1 MLLSGRSEAELVP
14 ARAFQ
19 HKMPGS
25 TFDTFWDRP
34 LFPDPRLRL
43 HFREADYTHPLLEM
57 TAEQKNSIL
66 EKLEILYGR
75 PQAEACFPELERV
88 LRVYYAHKTPEMI
101 GDDRAFDPTQRFTE
115 KDIILITYGDLLRSP
130 GKAPLQAL
138 SDILT
143 VFVRRSINTVHLLPF
158 FPYSSDRGFSVM
170 DYEEVDPRLGNWDD
184 VERLCLNFR
193 LMFDGVIN
201 HVSAKSR
208 WFQRFLDGDP
218 FYGDFFIQF
227 STREAPDDDHLR
239 LILRPR
245 TSKLLTTFQTLH
257 GPKLVW
263 TTFSPDQVD
272 LNFKNPQV
280 LLRILEILLYYVRR
294 GANIIRLDAVTYV
307 WHELGTSCAHL
318 RQTHA
323 MVQLFRSILGA
334 VAPQVALLTETNVP
348 HQDNISY
355 LGDGANEA
363 QMVYNFA
370 LPPLVLFSFH
380 GGNCRKLA
388 AWATTLEK
396 ISDQATYL
404 NFLASHDGIGILP
417 VRDILTAE
425 ETDLMIKK
433 VIDHGGLVSYR
444 TGADGNPSPYE
455 LNTTWYSALN
465 PEGTG
470 ESLNLQADRFVASH
484 AIAAVLHG
492 VPAVYLPSLWGSRND
507 TEAVLRGEE
516 PRSINRRTA
525 TERELWEQLGDSD
538 SSAHKVCS
546 RLVSL
551 IEKRIGC
558 PAFHPNAHQ
567 RVLQGHDHV
576 FMVIRETS
584 DRTHWVLALTNV
596 TEENQEVRLTSAEL
610 GRGARAWKDILTE
623 TELPA
628 ANGGLTTTLRP
639 YQVLWLTP
647 LEP

>member
-1 MLLSGRSEAELVP
+1 MSDSALG
-14 ARAFQ
+14 AFWEQ
-19 HKMPGS
+19 
-25 TFDTFWDRP
+25 R
-34 LFPDPRLRL
+34 LYPDPRLRL
-43 HFREADYTHPLLEM
+43 HLREADYSRAPLEV
-57 TAEQKNSIL
+57 APEHKQSIL
-66 EKLEILYGR
+66 SKLEILYG
-75 PQAEACFPELERV
+75 AETARACYSELERV

-101 GDDRAFDPTQRFTE
+101 AADQAFDPRQRFTE
-115 KDIILITYGDLLRSP
+115 KDVLLITYGDLLRSP

-170 DYEEVDPRLGNWDD
+170 DYEEVDPGLGTWDD
-184 VERLCLNFR
+184 VERLSLNFH

-208 WFQRFLDGDP
+208 WFQRFLDADP
-218 FYGDFFIQF
+218 FYGDFFITF
-227 STREAPDDDHLR
+227 STREAPDDDHVR

-245 TSKLLTTFQTLH
+245 TSKLLTSFQTLR

-272 LNFKNPQV
+272 LNYKNPQV

-294 GANIIRLDAVTYV
+294 GADIIRLDAVTYV

-323 MVQLFRSILGA
+323 LVQLLRAVLDA

-355 LGDGANEA
+355 LGDGTNEA
-363 QMVYNFA
+363 RMVYNFA
-370 LPPLVLFSFH
+370 LPPLVLYTLHS
-380 GGNCRKLA
+380 GNCRKLSQWA
-388 AWATTLEK
+388 ARLEH

-404 NFLASHDGIGILP
+404 NFLASHDGIGVLP
-417 VRDILTAE
+417 VRDLLAAE

-455 LNTTWYSALN
+455 LNSTWFSALN
-465 PEGTG
+465 PP
-470 ESLNLQADRFVASH
+470 ESKESAELQADRFVASH

-492 VPAVYLPSLWGSRND
+492 VPAIYLPSLWGSRND

-525 TERELWEQLGDSD
+525 TERELWERLGDSD
-538 SSAHKVCS
+538 SSAYKVCS
-546 RLVSL
+546 RLVAL
-551 IEKRIGC
+551 IEQRVAC
-558 PAFHPNAHQ
+558 PAFHPNAAQ
-567 RVLQGHDHV
+567 RVLQLHDHV
-576 FMVIRETS
+576 FMVIRES
-584 DRTHWVLALTNV
+584 PQAWVLALTNV
-596 TEENQEVRLTSAEL
+596 TAMNQEVRLTTTDL
-610 GRGARAWKDILTE
+610 GRGARAWKDFLGE
-623 TELPA
+623 TELPGED
-628 ANGGLTTTLRP
+628 GGIHLTLRP
-639 YQVLWLTP
+639 YQTMWLTP
-647 LEP
+647 ITA